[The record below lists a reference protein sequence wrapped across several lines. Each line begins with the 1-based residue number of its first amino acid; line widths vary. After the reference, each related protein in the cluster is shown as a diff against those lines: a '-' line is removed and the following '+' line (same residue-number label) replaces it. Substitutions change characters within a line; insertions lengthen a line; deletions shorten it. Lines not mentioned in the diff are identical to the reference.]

1 MNVENAIMRSRN
13 LLRTGI
19 AVITPLW
26 LFAAPAA
33 ADPAFDVSVGGSASS
48 RAGIG
53 GGLRGWGTTWGP
65 EWPPSDSTGLAS
77 ASFSSTATCCET
89 PDIHGN
95 IAPGA
100 AFAHVDFSATATLGR
115 LSAAANA
122 NVSTTA
128 PIDFRGWGYYVEAYA
143 GIGAGWTDTMTVNGA
158 PIGTPVTV
166 RMTVSLE
173 DSIGAA
179 YSGEGLNS
187 WYGSHVFAGLSADTT
202 DIDAESGAY
211 QTAEVG
217 LDDWSGRSTGLPQQ
231 RSIEFSEQVGVP
243 FAMSGSLDILV
254 HDILAPSG
262 VADGTWASS
271 FVDASHTMKGSFEIV
286 NPLPGQTLSSASG
299 HVYAAAVP
307 ELRSWAL
314 MLAGLTLL
322 GVAAARRKTT
332 SPLSRAA
339 TIV

>member
-1 MNVENAIMRSRN
+1 MKSTS
-13 LLRTGI
+13 LLRIGI
-19 AVITPLW
+19 AVITPLS

-33 ADPAFDVSVGGSASS
+33 ADPAFDVSVGGFATS

-53 GGLRGWGTTWGP
+53 GGLQGWGTTWGP
-65 EWPPSDSTGLAS
+65 EWDPSGSTGAAS

-95 IAPGA
+95 VAPGA
-100 AFAHVDFSATATLGR
+100 ALAHADFNAAASWGR

-128 PIDFRGWGYYVEAYA
+128 PIDFPGWGYYVEAYA
-143 GIGAGWTDTMTVNGA
+143 GAGAGWTDTLTVNGA
-158 PIGTPVTV
+158 AIGTPVTV

-173 DSIGAA
+173 DTIGAA

-187 WYGSHVFAGLSADTT
+187 WYGSHVFAGRSADTT

-231 RSIEFSEQVGVP
+231 RSIEFSEQVGIP

-254 HDILAPSG
+254 HDILASNG
-262 VADGTWASS
+262 VADGTWAYS
-271 FVDASHTMKGSFEIV
+271 FVDASHTMKGNFEIV
-286 NPLPGQTLSSASG
+286 NPLPGQSLSSASG

-307 ELRSWAL
+307 EPRNWAL

-322 GVAAARRKTT
+322 GVAGAGRKTT
-332 SPLSRAA
+332 SPLARAA